1 MPGKSLIAVLAAV
14 ALVTQLAD
22 PTILAQQRAGS
33 ERGAPF
39 VTNYSPRDYGGQS
52 QVWCAMQDSRGLM
65 LFCGSGGIIEFDGTT
80 WRIIRTTAGSTVRSM
95 GMTDDGTVFVGGVGD
110 VGYLD
115 ADATGTMVF
124 RSLLD
129 QIPDEYDEFTD
140 VWQTH
145 THDGLVYYTTDE
157 YIFVWDGSEFE
168 THTATDRWHV
178 STIVND
184 ELYVRQWSV
193 GLGKIV
199 DGEFELVPGGE
210 RFADERVYVM
220 MPWDDGKILF
230 GTRTMGLLLFDGS
243 TFERFETEADQL
255 LEDGLIYLPGLQLGD
270 GSIILNTVYSGAIW
284 VDPEGRLID
293 VFNRESGIINDAAYG
308 LAGDSE
314 GDLWISTDA
323 GISRVEIGSP
333 FTVFDDRAGVST
345 QPYFVYRHEDTI
357 YASHQGGVFEKRG
370 DRFYDIPGMD
380 EQSFWMT
387 TAGQSLLVGG
397 GQRGIFEVRNG
408 RLELVTGD
416 ELGTLQT
423 WYILPS
429 SWDEDIIFAGLS
441 GGVAV
446 VRKSEGRWSVT
457 SRVEF
462 VENAITLVEEEPG
475 VLWAGSQLGTVNKI
489 DFPIQ
494 HGLPDLSQATVT
506 SFAEDAGLPST
517 GAVTTNKVAGQLV
530 FATSSGMY
538 KFDTSSQR
546 FIRDETFEF
555 EAYSGNAVIEETSTG
570 VVWVSLDSRIAYATP
585 DGSGGYTWTRQPF
598 VRLDDAQIQWLMPE
612 DDGVT
617 WFASL
622 DGVIRYDPTYD
633 AAEPAPV
640 AALIRRVTA
649 SSDSLIFGGF
659 SLDQS
664 GQHVELGYDL
674 NELEF
679 EFSTPSFV
687 DATKNL
693 YSTRLAGFNTDWSEW
708 SEDGRRSYTNLPAGD
723 YQFLVRARNVE
734 GIESPEAAF
743 SFSILPPWYQTW
755 WAYLLYV
762 LGAGGLL
769 FGLIRYRTS
778 HLQERQL
785 ELEKTVKARTSEISD
800 LLKKA
805 DQRATEMATVNEISG
820 ALVSQLEF
828 DALLKLVGDQVQE
841 TFNADIVYV
850 ALLDKDTDIINFPYG
865 YGEEF
870 PALKLGQGLTSQ
882 IIETGKPL
890 LINEDFLQ
898 KHEEIG
904 VETVGLEAASYL
916 GVPISERGEV
926 VGVVSVQSTTEEG
939 RFDEDDLRLLS
950 TIAANVGIALENA
963 ESYRELNKTL
973 EDLKSTQDQ
982 LVTQEKM
989 ASLGQL
995 TAGIAHEIKNPLNF
1009 VNNFADLNKELSADL
1024 ISDLNA
1030 ARGKS
1035 VDEIYDDLFE
1045 LATSIKMNASQIAKH
1060 GLRADSIVQNMMQHA
1075 SGGSSERFRVE
1086 VNAFVDEYIG
1096 LAYHGMRAQNPDLN
1110 VTIEK
1115 EFDEKAG
1122 NAEMSPQELGRVL
1135 LNLINNALY
1144 AVNERASSS
1153 RDQDYDPTLTVST
1166 HRRNGALEI
1175 RVGDNGTGIPDH
1187 VKERIFEPLFT
1198 TKPTGSGTGLGLS
1211 LAFDIVT
1218 QSHGGDL
1225 TVRSKE
1231 GEGTTFFVR
1240 IPA

>member
-1 MPGKSLIAVLAAV
+1 MRSKRPIVAV
-14 ALVTQLAD
+14 ATAALITLTSSTPTQ
-22 PTILAQQRAGS
+22 AQQRAGG

-39 VTNYSPRDYGGQS
+39 VTNYSPRDYGGLS
-52 QVWCAMQDSRGLM
+52 QVWCALQDSRGLM
-65 LFCGSGGIIEFDGTT
+65 LFCGSDGVLEFDGTT
-80 WRIIRTTAGSTVRSM
+80 WRIIRTGAGSTVRSM
-95 GMTDDGTVFVGGVGD
+95 AMADDGTVFVGGVGEI
-110 VGYLD
+110 GYLT
-115 ADATGTMVF
+115 ADESGTMVI

-129 QIPDEYDEFTD
+129 RLPEEYQGFTD

-145 THDGLVYYTTDE
+145 THEGAVYYTTDAF
-157 YIFVWDGSEFE
+157 IFRWDGNEFQVS
-168 THTATDRWHV
+168 TATDRWHV
-178 STIVND
+178 TKFVNGT
-184 ELYVRQWSV
+184 LYARQWGV
-193 GLGKIV
+193 GLGTIE
-199 DGEFELVPGGE
+199 DGEFSLLPGGE
-210 RFADERVYVM
+210 QFADERVYVM
-220 MPWDDGKILF
+220 MPWDDGTVLL
-230 GTRTMGLLLFDGS
+230 GTRTMGLLLFDGTS
-243 TFERFETEADQL
+243 YERFETEADQI
-255 LEDGLIYLPGLQLGD
+255 LEDGLIYLSGLQLAD
-270 GSIILNTVYSGAIW
+270 GSIILNTVYSGSIW
-284 VDPEGRLID
+284 IDRQGRVID
-293 VFNRESGIINDAAYG
+293 TFNRESGIINDAAYG
-308 LAGDSE
+308 LAGDTE
-314 GDLWISTDA
+314 GDLWIATDA

-333 FTVFDDRAGVST
+333 FTVFDDRAGIDT
-345 QPYFVYRHEDTI
+345 QPYFVYRHDETI

-370 DRFYDIPGMD
+370 DRFYDLEGMD
-380 EQSFWMT
+380 EQSFWMV

-397 GQRGIFEVRNG
+397 GQRGIFEVKNG

-423 WYILPS
+423 WYILPA
-429 SWDEDIIFAGLS
+429 SWDDDIVFAGLS

-446 VRKSEGRWSVT
+446 VRKTAVGWTVT

-475 VLWAGSQLGTVNKI
+475 VLWAGTQLGNVI
-489 DFPIQ
+489 RLEYSIE
-494 HGLPDLSQATVT
+494 HGLPDLTDAVVT
-506 SFAEDAGLPST
+506 SHGADDGLPGR
-517 GAVTTNKVAGQLV
+517 GAVTTNKIAGEV
-530 FATSSGMY
+530 IFASSSGLY
-538 KFDTSSQR
+538 QFDASDRR
-546 FIRDETFEF
+546 FVRDTTFEF
-555 EAYSGNAVIEETSTG
+555 EPYSGPAVLEETPSG
-570 VVWVSLDSRIAYATP
+570 IVWVLLNSRIAYATP
-585 DGSGGYTWTRQPF
+585 DGAGGYTWTRQPF
-598 VRLDDAQIQWLMPE
+598 VRLDDAQTQWLMPE

-622 DGVIRYDPTYD
+622 DGVIRYDPFFV

-649 SSDSLIFGGF
+649 ASDSLIYGGF
-659 SLDQS
+659 GSDQS
-664 GQHVELGYDL
+664 TSRVELGYEL

-687 DATKNL
+687 ESSKNL
-693 YSTRLAGFNTDWSEW
+693 YSTRLAGFNNDWSEW
-708 SEDGRRSYTNLPAGD
+708 SADGRRSYTNLPAGS
-723 YQFLVRARNVE
+723 YEFLVRARNVE
-734 GIESPEAAF
+734 GIQSSVASFP
-743 SFSILPPWYQTW
+743 FSILPPWYQTW

-762 LGAGGLL
+762 AGAAGLL
-769 FGLIRYRTS
+769 FGLIRYRTG
-778 HLQERQL
+778 HLQERQA
-785 ELEKTVKARTSEISD
+785 ELEKTVKARTSEIRE
-800 LLKKA
+800 LLGKA

-850 ALLDKDTDIINFPYG
+850 ALLDKKTGIINFPYS

-870 PALKLGQGLTSQ
+870 TPLKLGQGLTSQ

-890 LINEDFLQ
+890 LINEDFLE

-904 VETVGLEAASYL
+904 IESVGLEAASYL
-916 GVPISERGEV
+916 GVPVSERGEV

-1009 VNNFADLNKELSADL
+1009 VNNFADLNKELAGDL
-1024 ISDLNA
+1024 ITDLNS
-1030 ARGKS
+1030 ARGKP
-1035 VDEIYDDLFE
+1035 VDDVFDDLFE
-1045 LATSIKMNASQIAKH
+1045 LATSIKMNAAQIAKH

-1075 SGGSSERFRVE
+1075 SGGSTERFRVE

-1096 LAYHGMRAQNPDLN
+1096 LAYHGMRAQNPNLN

-1115 EFDEKAG
+1115 NFDEKAG

-1144 AVNERASSS
+1144 AVNERADSSNGQEYS
-1153 RDQDYDPTLTVST
+1153 PTLTVST
-1166 HRRNGALEI
+1166 QRQNGQLEI
-1175 RVGDNGTGIPDH
+1175 RVTDNGTGIPDD
-1187 VKERIFEPLFT
+1187 VKEKIFEPLFT

-1225 TVRSKE
+1225 AVESEVGK
-1231 GEGTTFFVR
+1231 GTTFFVR